1 MTEYEYQL
9 INQTLDKITSEM
21 ARRGDQKS
29 NLNLQL
35 AQNMVLGV
43 QTDLADKKNQMINLG
58 LELPEQDKSANF
70 QHFIDNSGD
79 TDTMN
84 VMGSMYGQA
93 LQMKNMVDE
102 SLTMYN
108 QGRREAKTLLAEGA
122 GRRAF
127 YGDEI
132 SPDAPYESYSDYR
145 LDAPEIE
152 ALGARGTISE
162 EDYTNQYYMAG
173 FDEGNRSQEDA
184 MNIMLADQKLQQSTL
199 ALHAGKLEFAKQA
212 NDEGVVSMGA
222 VIGNNMITTGIPE
235 ALGLKGILGV
245 EGGAGQFSSVIQTIT
260 KKGEFP
266 NIQAEIIKAL
276 NDFADPSLTPADQL
290 RGFTTMSG
298 NAHETFQ
305 IVNSIE
311 AQAISS
317 GFFGANVDPLVG
329 LTDDQINQLR
339 SSNENYNLAY
349 TKLLEYAAV
358 GIPVNNQKLLQQTYM
373 SNEISSNIISSKNKI
388 VRGEMDKLSQDLGIS
403 SDYLYE
409 NTEWIPEE
417 NWDVTAAQLQAQEAE
432 EAAITGSLDLPT
444 MEEGEWSEIVQ
455 LGKEMKTRREESET
469 AYFNIRNDLR
479 AIYKNVSVKKV
490 MSEEGLDVDQVPN
503 KEQLDKLKSALEADI
518 KRALDPKTQTAF
530 GNVPLLGLLAPEQGV
545 EGVVDNASYVTDLQN
560 VWTNLIT
567 NWEIHQEL
575 TGKTKTE
582 LSDRYKKLFISQ

>member
-1 MTEYEYQL
+1 
-9 INQTLDKITSEM
+9 
-21 ARRGDQKS
+21 
-29 NLNLQL
+29 
-35 AQNMVLGV
+35 
-43 QTDLADKKNQMINLG
+43 
-58 LELPEQDKSANF
+58 
-70 QHFIDNSGD
+70 
-79 TDTMN
+79 
-84 VMGSMYGQA
+84 
-93 LQMKNMVDE
+93 
-102 SLTMYN
+102 
-108 QGRREAKTLLAEGA
+108 
-122 GRRAF
+122 
-127 YGDEI
+127 
-132 SPDAPYESYSDYR
+132 
-145 LDAPEIE
+145 
-152 ALGARGTISE
+152 
-162 EDYTNQYYMAG
+162 
-173 FDEGNRSQEDA
+173 
-184 MNIMLADQKLQQSTL
+184 
-199 ALHAGKLEFAKQA
+199 
-212 NDEGVVSMGA
+212 
-222 VIGNNMITTGIPE
+222 
-235 ALGLKGILGV
+235 
-245 EGGAGQFSSVIQTIT
+245 
-260 KKGEFP
+260 
-266 NIQAEIIKAL
+266 
-276 NDFADPSLTPADQL
+276 
-290 RGFTTMSG
+290 MSG

-409 NTEWIPEE
+409 NTAWIPEE